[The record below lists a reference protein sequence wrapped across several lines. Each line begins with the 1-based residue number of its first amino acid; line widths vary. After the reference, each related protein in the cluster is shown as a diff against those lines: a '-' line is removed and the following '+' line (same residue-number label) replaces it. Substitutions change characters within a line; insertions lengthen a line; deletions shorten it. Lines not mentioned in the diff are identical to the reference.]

1 MDLYAQELRV
11 WKECRA
17 FRDGGGED
25 AGGEGDGDGER
36 ELGGEGDG
44 EGKCRVPGAFE
55 W

>member
-17 FRDGGGED
+17 VRDGGRED
-25 AGGEGDGDGER
+25 A
-36 ELGGEGDG
+36 GGEGDG